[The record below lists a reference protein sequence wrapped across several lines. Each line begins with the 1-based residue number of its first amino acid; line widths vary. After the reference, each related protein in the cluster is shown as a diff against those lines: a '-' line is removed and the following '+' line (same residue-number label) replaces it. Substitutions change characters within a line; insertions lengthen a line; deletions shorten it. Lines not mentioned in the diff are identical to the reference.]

1 MSDKPNGSDFE
12 HALAELEKL
21 VEDLEKGELPL
32 EQSLSQFER
41 GIALTRTC
49 QRALQNAEQKVRVL
63 AETDGEQTLTPFEP
77 EDN

>member
-77 EDN
+77 EEN